1 MAIGIFG
8 GTFNPPHL
16 GHLRLLEAFAKQF
29 RLDRVLVIPTFVPPH
44 KAAPDL
50 ASAEDRLEM
59 CRLMFTDARYI
70 VSDMEIR
77 RGGRS
82 YTVETLETLQAEY
95 PGEALYLLMGSD
107 MLLSFDT
114 WFRADDIRRMCTLCA
129 APRDGETKL
138 DGASAKLLTDFEPL
152 VLSSTEVRQ
161 RVCAG
166 EDPSPLTG
174 GAVGAFIRARG
185 LYEDAFTAY
194 RRLLWEKLGAYRLRH
209 SFAVADAARMLAE
222 RYGADADRAYLAG
235 LVHDVMKD
243 TPKPEQLSVMEAAGV
258 SLTQAEAHNPK
269 LWHAMAGEA
278 YLRVRLG
285 WTDAELLSAVRYH
298 TTGRGRMSLLEKIIY
313 VADFMSADRQYDGVE
328 RMRALAERS
337 LEEAMAFGL
346 SFTIGDLAAKEQ
358 VIHPDSVDCYN
369 EIIIEREKGSSL

>member
-8 GTFNPPHL
+8 GTFNPPHP
-16 GHLRLLEAFAKQF
+16 GHLRLLEAFVRQF

-59 CRLMFTDARYI
+59 CRLMFTGKEYT
-70 VSDMEIR
+70 VSDMEIV
-77 RGGRS
+77 RGGKS
-82 YTVETLETLQAEY
+82 YTVETLETLQKEY
-95 PGEALYLLMGSD
+95 PAEPLFLLMGSD
-107 MLLSFDT
+107 MLQSFDS
-114 WFRADDIRRMCTLCA
+114 WYRADDIRRMCTLCA
-129 APRDGETKL
+129 APRDNETTL
-138 DGASAKLLTDFEPL
+138 DGTAAALLTDFDPI
-152 VLSSTEVRQ
+152 VLSSTEVR
-161 RVCAG
+161 RRILEG
-166 EDPSPLTG
+166 EDPAALTG
-174 GAVGAFIRARG
+174 EAVGGYIRAHK
-185 LYEDAFTAY
+185 LYEDAFTSY
-194 RRLLWEKLGAYRLRH
+194 RRLLREKLGAYRLAH
-209 SFAVADAARMLAE
+209 SFAVADAAKLLA
-222 RYGADADRAYLAG
+222 RRFGAEEERAYLAG
-235 LVHDVMKD
+235 LVHDIMKD
-243 TPKPEQLSVMEAAGV
+243 TPKPEQLAVMQKAGV
-258 SLTQAEAHNPK
+258 RLTDAEMHNPK

-278 YLRVRLG
+278 YLRAELG
-285 WTDAELLSAVRYH
+285 WTDEELLSAVRYH

-328 RMRALAERS
+328 RMRSLAETS